1 MEVHAHTHTA
11 RKKWTHYFWEFL
23 MLFLAVFCG
32 FLAEYQL
39 EHKIEKDREKKFM
52 LLLVQD
58 IQSDIDSIAKIKI
71 HRAERYLQAMS
82 LHTSLINGEYKS
94 NGADVYYWGR
104 NVSRRQFFLSA
115 DGTMQ
120 QLKSSGNLR
129 LVRSSQIIQKIIA
142 YDVAYRNYL
151 QQLDIESELVSDY
164 RMSAVRIFDAGKF
177 KTVIGGKN
185 TTRPDGN
192 PQLIDTSLTAIN
204 ELSNKLNYMMAA
216 QFRLN
221 NLLDGLSKKAVE
233 LSGLIKKEYR
243 LK

>member
-1 MEVHAHTHTA
+1 
-11 RKKWTHYFWEFL
+11 

-52 LLLVQD
+52 RLLVQD

-71 HRAERYLQAMS
+71 HRTERYLQAIS
-82 LHTSLINGEYKS
+82 LHTMLINGEYKS

-129 LVRSSQIIQKIIA
+129 LIHSSQIIQKIIA

-151 QQLDIESELVSDY
+151 LQLDLESQLVSDY
-164 RMSAVRIFDAGKF
+164 RTYAARIFDAGKF
-177 KTVIGGKN
+177 KTVIDGNN
-185 TTRPDGN
+185 TIRPDGN
-192 PQLIDTSLTAIN
+192 PQLLDNSPAAIN
-204 ELSNKLNYMMAA
+204 ELSNRLNYLMGA
-216 QFRLN
+216 QYRLN
-221 NLLDGLSKKAVE
+221 YLLDELSEKAVE